1 MNLRPLLDATPVIQ
15 IHTILAVLAIAL
27 TIAIFSIRRG
37 SPAHRILGWIW
48 VLSMGG
54 VALSSFWIFG
64 IRLIGPF
71 SPIHLLSVF
80 VLVQLFIAV
89 RAARSGQVQR
99 HRGIMRGMVFGALIG
114 AGAFTFLPGR
124 TMYQVFLGG

>member
-1 MNLRPLLDATPVIQ
+1 MTLTPLFNATPVIQ
-15 IHTILAVLAIAL
+15 IHTALAVFAVAL
-27 TIAIFSIRRG
+27 TIAIFTIRRG

-48 VLSMGG
+48 VLSMAG
-54 VALSSFWIFG
+54 VALSSFWISD

-80 VLVQLFIAV
+80 VLLQLVSAV

-99 HRGIMRGMVFGALIG
+99 HRQTMRGLVFGALIG

-124 TMYQVFLGG
+124 VMYQIFLGG

>member
-1 MNLRPLLDATPVIQ
+1 MTLTPLFNATPEIQ
-15 IHTILAVLAIAL
+15 IHTALAVFAVAL
-27 TIAIFSIRRG
+27 TIAIFTIRRG

-48 VLSMGG
+48 VLSMAG
-54 VALSSFWIFG
+54 VALSSFWISD

-80 VLVQLFIAV
+80 VLVQLVSAV

-99 HRGIMRGMVFGALIG
+99 HRQTMRGLVFGALIG

-124 TMYQVFLGG
+124 VMYQIFLGG